1 MSIIAASGISKS
13 FVTQLIF
20 RDATFRIE
28 EKDRIGIVGTN
39 GAGKTTLFKILTG
52 AEDVD
57 EGTIYYDVYNNN
69 TDVSDE
75 TGYGTLD
82 NLVEFVKPSSKKF
95 VYGVGDSMPT
105 TVKDDYGNSLLYNF
119 TVDAITEDSATITF
133 TKNK

>member
-20 RDATFRIE
+20 SDATFRIE

-57 EGTIYYDVYNNN
+57 EGTIYYDKRIS
-69 TDVSDE
+69 VSYME
-75 TGYGTLD
+75 QLSALSGLPIFATTAESSVAAGLTGKLPNVLPLQLQEKYFDLPSQ
-82 NLVEFVKPSSKKF
+82 KP
-95 VYGVGDSMPT
+95 
-105 TVKDDYGNSLLYNF
+105 GNRPLWG
-119 TVDAITEDSATITF
+119 
-133 TKNK
+133 

>member
-28 EKDRIGIVGTN
+28 DKDRIGIVGTN

-57 EGTIYYDVYNNN
+57 EGTIYYDKRISV
-69 TDVSDE
+69 
-75 TGYGTLD
+75 
-82 NLVEFVKPSSKKF
+82 
-95 VYGVGDSMPT
+95 
-105 TVKDDYGNSLLYNF
+105 
-119 TVDAITEDSATITF
+119 
-133 TKNK
+133 